1 MKVKVLIENT
11 TESELICEHGLS
23 MLIEYGGGNYLLDA
37 GATGV
42 FMSNALVMNVDLANI
57 KCAVLS
63 HGHYDH
69 AGGFKSFLDKYN
81 SINIYAMESAAE
93 GYYSGSGGNIHEIG
107 IPQEIMRNYK
117 DNFTF
122 ISDVTKLDEGIY
134 LVPDNP
140 TDLAGIGEKAKL
152 YKMVDNNLIPDDFS
166 HELSMVFDTANGLV
180 IFNSCSHAGIVN
192 IIKEVKK
199 YYTDKKIHAFIG
211 GLHMKGKKENEI
223 ICTFSEEEIKGIA
236 DYLKEVGL
244 EKLYTG
250 HCTGE
255 PAIDLLKKYLGERV
269 EVLSTG
275 KVICL

>member
-1 MKVKVLIENT
+1 MKIKVLIENT

-23 MLIEYGGGNYLLDA
+23 MLIEYNGMNYLLDA

-42 FMSNALVMNVDLANI
+42 FMDNAFNMNVDLANVE
-57 KCAVLS
+57 CVVLS

-69 AGGFKSFLDKYN
+69 AGGFKALLDKYN
-81 SINIYAMESAAE
+81 NINIYAMKSAVE

-107 IPQEIMRNYK
+107 IPQEIIHNYI
-117 DNFTF
+117 DNFVF
-122 ISDVTKLDEGIY
+122 IDEVTKLAEGIY

-140 TDLAGIGEKAKL
+140 TNLAKIGEKAKL
-152 YKMVDNNLIPDDFS
+152 YKMVDNELIPDNFS
-166 HELSMVFDTANGLV
+166 HELSMVFDTTNGLV

-192 IIKEVKK
+192 IVKEIKEH
-199 YYTDKKIHAFIG
+199 YPDKKIHAFIG
-211 GLHMKGKKENEI
+211 GLHMKGKVENEI
-223 ICTFSEEEIKGIA
+223 ICTFTEEEIKGIA
-236 DYLKEVGL
+236 DYLKEVGI

-255 PAIDLLKKYLGERV
+255 PAINLLKKYLGERV